1 MTSELPTYSRRQIW
15 LLAIRPKT
23 LWAAVAPVIVGA
35 AIAVDDNFIHIGS
48 FLAAL
53 LGAVFIQIG
62 TNLANDYFDFKKATD
77 TPDRVGPLRVTQA
90 GLVTPGQMRNATAI
104 AFAIAFLIGIYL
116 VYRGG
121 WPIVA
126 VGLSSI
132 LFGVLYT
139 GGPFPL
145 GYNGLGDLCVFIFF
159 GPVAVGGTYYVM
171 AQSITTSAIL
181 AGISPGLL
189 SMAILVVNNIR
200 DIRTD
205 SAAGKRTLAVRL
217 GRRFSEIQYLVIVVA
232 ALLYPLVFFV
242 LTGKHAPAIMA
253 AAALIPAIPLIRSV
267 FKHDGTSLND
277 TLAGTGKLLAIYAIL
292 FAIGW
297 LV

>member
-1 MTSELPTYSRRQIW
+1 MTSELRTYPRWRIW
-15 LLAIRPKT
+15 LLATRPKT
-23 LWAAVAPVIVGA
+23 LWAAVAPVIIGA
-35 AIAVDDNFIHIGS
+35 AIAVDDGFLHVES

-62 TNLANDYFDFKKATD
+62 TNLANDYFDFKKAID

-90 GLVTPGQMRNATAI
+90 GLVTPGQMRNATVI
-104 AFAIAFLIGIYL
+104 AFSIAFLIGIYL

-126 VGLSSI
+126 IGLSSI

-145 GYNGLGDLCVFIFF
+145 GYNGLGDLFVFIFF
-159 GPVAVGGTYYVM
+159 GPIAVGGTYYVM
-171 AQSITTSAIL
+171 AQSITSTALLS
-181 AGISPGLL
+181 GISPGLL

-200 DIRTD
+200 DIKTD
-205 SAAGKRTLAVRL
+205 SAAGKKTLAVRL
-217 GRRFSEIQYLVIVVA
+217 GRRFSEIQYLVIVLA
-232 ALLYPLVFFV
+232 ALLYPLVAFG
-242 LTGKHAPAIMA
+242 LSGMHAPAMIALA
-253 AAALIPAIPLIRSV
+253 AVIPALHLIRSV
-267 FKHDGTSLND
+267 FKLDGSALNQ
-277 TLAGTGKLLAIYAIL
+277 TLAGTGKLLALYAIL

-297 LV
+297 LA